1 MFVFLP
7 VERQADEW
15 QEGTRVSW
23 PIHLLR
29 LEWAVLQHR
38 VQMAFALPLARIY
51 DVLSLKSLSAECVL
65 SFYCTRWC
73 SIHEPIYSGWV
84 SLQVVALSLS
94 YFSSFHICVCV
105 CVYIVLLYTLCRCWR
120 SLKRKGRCFLAWLSN
135 PAEANQRAS
144 TQTFNPNPGL
154 ARQRWCQ
161 LWSELRELCPA
172 FFFHRSLSITS
183 HQLLLR
189 I

>member
-94 YFSSFHICVCV
+94 YFSSFHICVCILS
-105 CVYIVLLYTLCRCWR
+105 CCTLCVDVEEASRERGGAFWLGYRTRRKPIRGLQRKPSTRILGLPVSGDANFGR
-120 SLKRKGRCFLAWLSN
+120 S
-135 PAEANQRAS
+135 
-144 TQTFNPNPGL
+144 
-154 ARQRWCQ
+154 
-161 LWSELRELCPA
+161 
-172 FFFHRSLSITS
+172 
-183 HQLLLR
+183 
-189 I
+189 